1 MRLRRITERPGEE
14 EDEGEVQLVGNGNG
28 KVPDGKV
35 PDCKVPDGKE
45 PDGKVPDGKEP
56 DGKCEAL
63 ASTLTPE
70 AKVKSEV
77 EYKEVGGSDF
87 TGVTVEAW
95 TSFNR

>member
-35 PDCKVPDGKE
+35 PD
-45 PDGKVPDGKEP
+45 GKEP
-56 DGKCEAL
+56 DGKCKAL
-63 ASTLTPE
+63 ASTLKPE
-70 AKVKSEV
+70 VKVKSEV

>member
-1 MRLRRITERPGEE
+1 MREERLRRITERPGEE

-28 KVPDGKV
+28 KVPDGK
-35 PDCKVPDGKE
+35 
-45 PDGKVPDGKEP
+45 EP
-56 DGKCEAL
+56 DGKCKAL
-63 ASTLTPE
+63 AITLKPE
-70 AKVKSEV
+70 VKVKSEV

>member
-1 MRLRRITERPGEE
+1 MREERLRRITERPGEE
-14 EDEGEVQLVGNGNG
+14 EDEGEGQLVGNGNG

-35 PDCKVPDGKE
+35 PD
-45 PDGKVPDGKEP
+45 GKEP
-56 DGKCEAL
+56 DGKCKEL
-63 ASTLTPE
+63 VSTLKPE

>member
-1 MRLRRITERPGEE
+1 MREERLRRITERPGEE

-28 KVPDGKV
+28 KVPDGK
-35 PDCKVPDGKE
+35 
-45 PDGKVPDGKEP
+45 EP
-56 DGKCEAL
+56 DGKCKEL
-63 ASTLTPE
+63 ASTLKPE
-70 AKVKSEV
+70 VKVKSEV

>member
-14 EDEGEVQLVGNGNG
+14 EDEGEVQLVG
-28 KVPDGKV
+28 KVPDGK
-35 PDCKVPDGKE
+35 CK
-45 PDGKVPDGKEP
+45 
-56 DGKCEAL
+56 AL
-63 ASTLTPE
+63 ASTLKPE

>member
-1 MRLRRITERPGEE
+1 MREERLRRITERPGEE

-28 KVPDGKV
+28 EMPDGKV
-35 PDCKVPDGKE
+35 LN
-45 PDGKVPDGKEP
+45 
-56 DGKCEAL
+56 GKCKAL
-63 ASTLTPE
+63 ASTLKPE
-70 AKVKSEV
+70 VKVKSEV

>member
-35 PDCKVPDGKE
+35 PD
-45 PDGKVPDGKEP
+45 
-56 DGKCEAL
+56 GKCKAL
-63 ASTLTPE
+63 ASTLKPE
-70 AKVKSEV
+70 VKVKSEV

>member
-1 MRLRRITERPGEE
+1 MREERLRRITERPGEE

-28 KVPDGKV
+28 KV
-35 PDCKVPDGKE
+35 

>member
-35 PDCKVPDGKE
+35 PD
-45 PDGKVPDGKEP
+45 GKEP
-56 DGKCEAL
+56 DGKCKAL
-63 ASTLTPE
+63 AITLKPE
-70 AKVKSEV
+70 VKVKSEV

>member
-1 MRLRRITERPGEE
+1 MREERLRRITERPGEE

-28 KVPDGKV
+28 KVPDGK
-35 PDCKVPDGKE
+35 CKE
-45 PDGKVPDGKEP
+45 
-56 DGKCEAL
+56 L
-63 ASTLTPE
+63 ASTLKPE

>member
-1 MRLRRITERPGEE
+1 MREERLRRITERPGEE

-28 KVPDGKV
+28 K
-35 PDCKVPDGKE
+35 E
-45 PDGKVPDGKEP
+45 PDS
-56 DGKCEAL
+56 KCKAL
-63 ASTLTPE
+63 ASTLKPE
-70 AKVKSEV
+70 VKVKSEV

>member
-1 MRLRRITERPGEE
+1 MREERLRRITERPGEE

-35 PDCKVPDGKE
+35 PD
-45 PDGKVPDGKEP
+45 
-56 DGKCEAL
+56 GKCKEL
-63 ASTLTPE
+63 ASTLKPE
-70 AKVKSEV
+70 VKVKSEV

>member
-28 KVPDGKV
+28 KV
-35 PDCKVPDGKE
+35 